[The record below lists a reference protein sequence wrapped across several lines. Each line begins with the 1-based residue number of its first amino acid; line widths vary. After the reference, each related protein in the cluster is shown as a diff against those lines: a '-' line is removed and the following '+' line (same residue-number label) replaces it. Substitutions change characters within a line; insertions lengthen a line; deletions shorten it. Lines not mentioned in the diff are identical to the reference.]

1 MVLGENFDVR
11 GRKQQESEKHYKL
24 VTLNFIICN
33 IHQILEGL
41 NKSRRIRRAG
51 NAAHTWER
59 TNAYRNL

>member
-51 NAAHTWER
+51 NAAHT
-59 TNAYRNL
+59 